1 LIEEVAVTFVRA
13 MSLVL
18 AIACAAGASA
28 CKPKPTL
35 ETPTI
40 GYRNERK
47 GGLLPA
53 KDGLLENVH
62 YLGCDVRFEN
72 LPEGTEIRIEW
83 RLKGEVTA
91 DWRTSQRETVQGS
104 GNGTLR
110 ADLAT
115 DAKLIDPGTWECDF
129 HAFVKGGV
137 ETGNVDV
144 SAQVQVK
151 RDPQEDQ

>member
-1 LIEEVAVTFVRA
+1 MTAVRA
-13 MSLVL
+13 MSLGKTMVGALLSLL
-18 AIACAAGASA
+18 AVGG

-35 ETPTI
+35 HTPTI

-47 GGLLPA
+47 GGLVPP
-53 KDGLLENVH
+53 KDGVLRNVH

-83 RLKGEVTA
+83 RLEGEVTKG
-91 DWRTSQRETVQGS
+91 WTTSQRETVNGS

-115 DAKLIDPGTWECDF
+115 DAKYIDPGTWECDF
-129 HAFVKGGV
+129 HAFVKGST
-137 ETGNVDV
+137 ETGAVDV
-144 SAQVQVK
+144 ASRVEVK
-151 RDPQEDQ
+151 RDAEEDQ